1 MSTEKQTGNDSPR
14 QLQQLEHKEN
24 ELWRLAIFML
34 VVLAVGVAILSQQTL
49 QYSPIDRQALP
60 IGAGVLIL
68 LFGAYIWKKKREID
82 ELRGF
87 VRGFKELREA
97 PPTAEQLDQLTEVIS
112 ASRQGYR
119 ELIDS
124 LDHLVFTVSLDG
136 EIRAVNQRI
145 TEISGYSY
153 PELVGHKL
161 YELLDEPSQETM
173 KRNIPR
179 FIEKRQWTGTVRA
192 RLKKSGRVRY
202 FECVL
207 NATVKDGQ
215 VTGASGLARDVT
227 EERESESR
235 FTELFETLQEGVYF
249 CNPDGKLLDVNPAMI
264 RMLGYTAKDELLGV
278 SIGNLYF
285 NGPQDPFPTRNQ
297 IGNSAA
303 LAREVTFRR
312 KDGTPIVCLDNSN
325 AFCDPSGR
333 MVRLQGTLVDITERK
348 RSEAELQTAKEA
360 AEAASL
366 AKSAFLA
373 HMSHEIRTPMNAV
386 IGMTELALDTKLT
399 AEQRE
404 YLTMSR
410 DSAKSLLTLIN
421 DILDFSKIEAERL
434 DLDCIEFFLRYAIND
449 TVKILGLRAKQKGI
463 ELSCQIPPHVPES
476 LLGDPGRLR
485 QILFNLID
493 NAIKFTEHGSVMV
506 QLDIDSRSDADICL
520 HFAVSDSGIG
530 IPRDKQQLIFEAFAQ
545 ADSSTTRKY
554 GGTGLGLAISSRL
567 VSYMGGKIWVQSEPG
582 QGTTFHFTARFGVP
596 KEAEKKNVSRTK
608 INLKNLP
615 ILVGDDHPVRRRELV
630 AMLSGLGFKAV
641 SVESSRALLD
651 ALKQAAQSGSPFP
664 VVLVDAD
671 MQDTE
676 GCALLK
682 AIQKAA
688 ETRIMLITSEG
699 SPGDAARRR
708 ELGIA
713 AYLPESVDAATL
725 FDAISAALNTSGSDS
740 DSRSLVTRHSLR
752 EGSNSL
758 RILLAEDNTMNQILA
773 ERLVRKRG
781 HSVVV
786 VNNGREALAALG
798 KNEFDL
804 VLMDVQMPEM
814 SGLEATAA
822 IREKEKAI
830 GGHIPVIAM
839 TAFAM
844 KDDKDRCFAAG
855 MDGYVTK
862 PVEKAVLFDAIEQLT
877 GIAGEDLDSRDIERI
892 DIAVFDEK
900 AAIDYVDG
908 DMELLGRVTG
918 IFLSEYP
925 KRLEQIRKSILDR
938 DARGLE
944 FAAHTLKGSAA
955 NLFAQNVVEQAAKLE
970 DMGRDGLF
978 DGAEE
983 ILATLEKETGQLRH
997 RLSTYHAEFAR
1008 SDG

>member
-1 MSTEKQTGNDSPR
+1 MSTDKQTGSDSPR

-34 VVLAVGVAILSQQTL
+34 IILAVGVAVLSQQTL
-49 QYSPIDRQALP
+49 QSGSFNLQALP

-87 VRGFKELREA
+87 VRGFKELKEA
-97 PPTAEQLDQLTEVIS
+97 PPTAEQLDKLAEVIS

-136 EIRAVNQRI
+136 EIRTVNQRI
-145 TEISGYSY
+145 TEVFGYSY
-153 PELVGHKL
+153 SELVGHKL
-161 YELLDEPSQETM
+161 YELFDEPTQETM
-173 KRNIPR
+173 KRAVPR
-179 FIEKRQWTGTVRA
+179 FIEKRQWTGTIRA
-192 RLKKSGRVRY
+192 LLKKSGRVRY
-202 FECVL
+202 FDCVL
-207 NATVKDGQ
+207 HATVKDGQ

-227 EERESESR
+227 EQRENESR

-264 RMLGYTAKDELLGV
+264 RMLGYSAKDELLGV

-285 NGPQDPFPTRNQ
+285 NGPRDPFPTRNQ
-297 IGNSAA
+297 TGNSAP
-303 LAREVTFRR
+303 LAREVTLRR
-312 KDGTPIVCLDNSN
+312 KDGTPIICLDNSN

-333 MVRLQGTLVDITERK
+333 MVRHQGTLVDITERK
-348 RSEAELQTAKEA
+348 RFEAELQTAKEA

-404 YLTMSR
+404 YLTMAR

-421 DILDFSKIEAERL
+421 DILDFSKIEAGKL

-463 ELSCQIPPHVPES
+463 DLSCQIPPDVPES

-493 NAIKFTEHGSVMV
+493 NAIKFTERGSVKV
-506 QLDIDSRSDADICL
+506 RIEIDSRSDAEICL

-530 IPRDKQQLIFEAFAQ
+530 IPQSKQQLIFEAFAQ

-554 GGTGLGLAISSRL
+554 GGTGLGLSISSRL
-567 VSYMGGKIWVQSEPG
+567 VSYMDGKIWVQSEPG
-582 QGTTFHFTARFGVP
+582 QGTTFHFTARFGIP
-596 KEAEKKNVSRTK
+596 KETEKKNVSQK
-608 INLKNLP
+608 KADLKNLP
-615 ILVGDDHPVRRRELV
+615 VLVGDDHPVRRRELV
-630 AMLSGLGFKAV
+630 EMLIWLGFKAV
-641 SVESSRALLD
+641 SVESSRAVLD
-651 ALKQAAQSGSPFP
+651 ALQQSAQSGTPFP

-671 MQDTE
+671 MQDME

-682 AIQKAA
+682 TIKDAA
-688 ETRIMLITSEG
+688 DTRVMLITSKG
-699 SPGDAARRR
+699 SPGDAARCR

-713 AYLPESVDAATL
+713 AYLPKPVDPSTL
-725 FDAISAALNTSGSDS
+725 LDAISAALNTSGMDNVSK
-740 DSRSLVTRHSLR
+740 SLVTRHSLR

-758 RILLAEDNTMNQILA
+758 RVLLAEDNTMNQILA

-786 VNNGREALAALG
+786 VNNGREALAALD
-798 KNEFDL
+798 KNDFDL

-814 SGLEATAA
+814 SGLEATSA
-822 IREKEKAI
+822 IRKKEKTT
-830 GGHIPVIAM
+830 GRHIPVIAM

-844 KDDKDRCFAAG
+844 KDDKDRCLAAG
-855 MDGYVTK
+855 MDGYVSK
-862 PVEKAVLFDAIEQLT
+862 PIEKAVLFEAIEKLT
-877 GIAGEDLDSRDIERI
+877 GVAGEDFDHKKEEKI
-892 DIAVFDEK
+892 DNSVFDEK
-900 AAIDYVDG
+900 AAIQYVDG
-908 DMELLGRVTG
+908 DLELLGRVVG
-918 IFLSEYP
+918 MFLSDYP
-925 KRLEQIRKSILDR
+925 KRLEQIRKSILDQ

-955 NLFAQNVVEQAAKLE
+955 NLFAQNLVEQAAILE

-978 DGAEE
+978 ERAEE
-983 ILATLEKETGQLRH
+983 LLANLEKEIGHLRD
-997 RLSTYHAEFAR
+997 RLSAYYSELAK
-1008 SDG
+1008 